1 MALEDQTEA
10 VFKTSRVDPVSGNDV
25 PTGAMPEEVRD
36 DIPAQLSEGEYVVPA
51 DVVRYYGVRFFEDLR
66 TEAKSG
72 WQDMQQRGRVG
83 GEPTGMEIIDTEDDL
98 PFDPSELQTAED
110 MPEGFAEGGAVDG
123 ASVYFPSFEE
133 LTNTGGYTYVEYVD
147 DEGKTLLIPF
157 YMGKPM
163 SAIPTGYR
171 PAGEKPSSAERSTDR
186 GDRGD
191 RVVDSLTADRPRP
204 KAINY
209 AELSLEELTKMVDDQ
224 TKFGADDAVSIG
236 LGLVN
241 PILGLVFKGAMMHQA
256 KQVERELERR
266 LQDPNLS
273 PEDKDAVTNLLDVAQ
288 QDRPGLFTRIMD
300 AFKSPKEDIV
310 SADREAVDAAVKEAM
325 DAYTPETT
333 TVAPTIPEPPTATSI
348 VTPQV
353 TTTSLMPVTGK
364 TLDEVL
370 AQPVKKETKAAI
382 PELTGKPD
390 RAERMRRHMAIRAA
404 NVAPQK
410 TEEVVAAAQK
420 ELATPEDIQ
429 TIRDEGNRVRSV
441 LESRGIGTTSIGFS
455 EGGLASKKKKK

>member
-1 MALEDQTEA
+1 MALESQTEA
-10 VFKTSRVDPVSGNDV
+10 VFKTSRKDPVSGNDV

-72 WQDMQQRGRVG
+72 WQDMEQSGRVG

-98 PFDPSELQTAED
+98 PFDPSELETAED
-110 MPEGFAEGGAVDG
+110 MPEGFAEGGIVDAG
-123 ASVYFPSFEE
+123 SVYFPSFEE
-133 LTNTGGYTYVEYVD
+133 LTNTGGYTYNEYVD

-157 YMGKPM
+157 YMGNPM
-163 SAIPTGYR
+163 SAIPAGYR
-171 PAGEKPSSAERSTDR
+171 PAGQKASSAERSTDR
-186 GDRGD
+186 GT
-191 RVVDSLTADRPRP
+191 SASSIAADRPRP

-224 TKFGADDAVSIG
+224 TKFGADDAVSLG

-300 AFKSPKEDIV
+300 AFKSPKEDV
-310 SADREAVDAAVKEAM
+310 VPADREAVDAAVKEAL
-325 DAYTPETT
+325 DAYTPATT
-333 TVAPTIPEPPTATSI
+333 TVAPTITEPPTATSI

-353 TTTSLMPVTGK
+353 TTTPLLPGTTK

-370 AQPVKKETKAAI
+370 AQPVQQQQEPKAAV
-382 PELTGKPD
+382 PELTGKSD
-390 RAERMRRHMAIRAA
+390 FAERNRRHRALRA
-404 NVAPQK
+404 SLVAPQK

-429 TIRDEGNRVRSV
+429 AIRDEGDRVRSV
-441 LESRGIGTTSIGFS
+441 LESRGRGTSSIGFS
-455 EGGLASKKKKK
+455 KGGLASKKKKK

>member
-10 VFKTSRVDPVSGNDV
+10 VFKTSRKDPVSGNDV

-72 WQDMQQRGRVG
+72 WQDMEQGGRVG
-83 GEPTGMEIIDTEDDL
+83 GEPMGMEIIDTEDDL
-98 PFDPSELQTAED
+98 PFDPSELKTAED
-110 MPEGFAEGGAVDG
+110 MPEGFAEGGVVDG

-133 LTNTGGYTYVEYVD
+133 LTNTGGYAYNEYVD

-157 YMGKPM
+157 YMGNPM

-171 PAGEKPSSAERSTDR
+171 PAGQKPSSAERSTDR
-186 GDRGD
+186 GTSS
-191 RVVDSLTADRPRP
+191 VVADRPRP
-204 KAINY
+204 KAVNY
-209 AELSLEELTKMVDDQ
+209 AELSLAELTKMVDDQ

-310 SADREAVDAAVKEAM
+310 PADREAVDAAVKEAM
-325 DAYTPETT
+325 DAYTPEIT

-353 TTTSLMPVTGK
+353 TTTSLMPGTGK

-370 AQPVKKETKAAI
+370 GQPVQQQPKPAV

-390 RAERMRRHMAIRAA
+390 YAERNRRHRALRA
-404 NVAPQK
+404 SLVAPEK

-420 ELATPEDIQ
+420 NLATPEEIQ
-429 TIRDEGNRVRSV
+429 AIRDEGARVRSV
-441 LESRGIGTTSIGFS
+441 LESRGRGTTSIGFS